1 MSKANALTGGAVL
14 TLSGASDP
22 GKSRDHNEDSLLVDP
37 ELGLVVV
44 ADGLGGHNA
53 GEVASEIVTQV
64 LAYAVRRRL
73 LAIGGEHLN
82 AVELEAETLEL
93 ALRAAL
99 VDAHAEVLEA
109 ARAAQGRSGMAS
121 TVVAL
126 LVHGGTAVLGWVG
139 DSPAYRFQGGRL
151 GSPLTRSHNL
161 SQDSGRPPGN
171 GGSGKSLLTRVMGG
185 GDNIFMPDT
194 LIFPVCAGETYLL
207 CSDGLTDMVSD
218 TEIGE
223 ILRAS
228 SPDLEHASGQLIQ
241 AANRAGGEDNIT
253 VALLRVDQA
262 PRSLIERGE
271 QARHSATDT
280 TTDHTC
286 GGQRATRP
294 GVWLGLAG
302 GLLGILM
309 AASGGWWAG
318 AKTTASDH
326 RQSRAEDAALI
337 AGLQS
342 KLQGTEQQLG
352 KLRAEL
358 EQRRRDESSLPRGG
372 EAVAYGVMNPAAPF
386 GEGVKATPSKKSP
399 AESRV
404 KANAAGVAVVSGN
417 PVSRRPQ
424 AGESSAAPRNNQASS
439 SRNASAD
446 SQKDNG
452 AAAADKPK
460 ARGSDRKPD
469 QINAGTEA
477 KPDGTPGTRPG
488 PASSE
493 SP

>member
-37 ELGLVVV
+37 ELGLVAV

-53 GEVASEIVTQV
+53 GEVASDIVNQV

-73 LAIGGEHLN
+73 LAIGGEQLN

-93 ALRAAL
+93 VLRAAL
-99 VDAHAEVLEA
+99 VDAHAAVLEA
-109 ARAAQGRSGMAS
+109 ARAAQSRSGMAS

-161 SQDSGRPPGN
+161 SQDSGRPPRN

-194 LIFPVCAGETYLL
+194 LIFPVYAGETYLL

-223 ILRAS
+223 ILCAS
-228 SPDLEHASGQLIQ
+228 SLDLELASAQLIQ

-253 VALLRVDQA
+253 VTLLRVDEA
-262 PRSLIERGE
+262 PQSLIERVE
-271 QARHSATDT
+271 QAGHRATDT
-280 TTDHTC
+280 RTDHTRV
-286 GGQRATRP
+286 GQRARRP
-294 GVWLGLAG
+294 GVWLGRAG
-302 GLLGILM
+302 GLLVILM

-318 AKTTASDH
+318 TK
-326 RQSRAEDAALI
+326 SRAEDAEHI

-342 KLQGTEQQLG
+342 QLQGTERQLG

-358 EQRRRDESSLPRGG
+358 DQRRREESSPPRAG
-372 EAVAYGVMNPAAPF
+372 VANDVMNPVAPF
-386 GEGVKATPSKKSP
+386 GDGAKATPPNKSP
-399 AESRV
+399 AESRA
-404 KANAAGVAVVSGN
+404 KTNTAGATAVAGN
-417 PVSRRPQ
+417 PASRRPQ
-424 AGESSAAPRNNQASS
+424 AGESSAAPRDNQVSS
-439 SRNASAD
+439 SRSISAD
-446 SQKDNG
+446 SKKDKG
-452 AAAADKPK
+452 AAPPDKPK
-460 ARGSDRKPD
+460 ALVSDRKPD
-469 QINAGTEA
+469 QINAGIEA

-488 PASSE
+488 PDRTGPASSE

>member
-37 ELGLVVV
+37 ELGLVAV

-53 GEVASEIVTQV
+53 GEVASDIVTQV

-93 ALRAAL
+93 VLRAAL

-139 DSPAYRFQGGRL
+139 DSPAYRFQGGHL

-228 SPDLEHASGQLIQ
+228 SPDLEQTSGQLIQ

-262 PRSLIERGE
+262 PQSLIERAE
-271 QARHSATDT
+271 QPGHCAADT
-280 TTDHTC
+280 TTDHPRK
-286 GGQRATRP
+286 GQQATRP
-294 GVWLGLAG
+294 GVWSGLAG
-302 GLLGILM
+302 GLLAILV

-318 AKTTASDH
+318 AKF
-326 RQSRAEDAALI
+326 RAEDAPRI

-342 KLQGTEQQLG
+342 ELQGTERQLD

-358 EQRRRDESSLPRGG
+358 DQCRREESSLPRA
-372 EAVAYGVMNPAAPF
+372 AVANGVMNPAAPF
-386 GEGVKATPSKKSP
+386 GDGAKAAPSKKSP
-399 AESRV
+399 AESRA
-404 KANAAGVAVVSGN
+404 KPNAAGATADSGN

-424 AGESSAAPRNNQASS
+424 AGESSAALRDHPASS
-439 SRNASAD
+439 SRSPSAD
-446 SQKDNG
+446 SQKDKG
-452 AAAADKPK
+452 AAAPDKPK
-460 ARGSDRKPD
+460 AGVSERKPD
-469 QINAGTEA
+469 QINAGREA
-477 KPDGTPGTRPG
+477 KPDGTPGSRPG

>member
-22 GKSRDHNEDSLLVDP
+22 GKSRDHNEDSLLLDP
-37 ELGLVVV
+37 ELGLVAV

-53 GEVASEIVTQV
+53 GEVASDIVTQV

-93 ALRAAL
+93 VLRAAL

-161 SQDSGRPPGN
+161 SQDSGRPPRN
-171 GGSGKSLLTRVMGG
+171 GGAGKSLLTRVMGG

-194 LIFPVCAGETYLL
+194 LIFPVSAGETYLL

-228 SPDLEHASGQLIQ
+228 SSDLEHASGQLIQ

-253 VALLRVDQA
+253 VALLRIDQA
-262 PRSLIERGE
+262 PQSLIERGE
-271 QARHSATDT
+271 QAGHRATDT
-280 TTDHTC
+280 TTDHAR
-286 GGQRATRP
+286 GEQRATRS

-302 GLLGILM
+302 GLLVILM

-318 AKTTASDH
+318 AKSMVSDH
-326 RQSRAEDAALI
+326 RQSRAEDAARI
-337 AGLQS
+337 AGLQLE
-342 KLQGTEQQLG
+342 LQGTERQLG

-358 EQRRRDESSLPRGG
+358 DQRRREESSPPRAG
-372 EAVAYGVMNPAAPF
+372 VPNGVMNPAALF
-386 GEGVKATPSKKSP
+386 GDGAKATPPNKSP
-399 AESRV
+399 VESRA
-404 KANAAGVAVVSGN
+404 KTDAARATAESGN
-417 PVSRRPQ
+417 PVSRRPK
-424 AGESSAAPRNNQASS
+424 ARESSAAPHDSQAST
-439 SRNASAD
+439 SAD
-446 SQKDNG
+446 SKKDKG
-452 AAAADKPK
+452 AAAPDKPK
-460 ARGSDRKPD
+460 ARDPEKKSDHA
-469 QINAGTEA
+469 NARPAA
-477 KPDGTPGTRPG
+477 KPEGTSGTRPG